1 MLSLEQLRVFVAVAE
16 ALHVTR
22 AAETLHMTQSAASAS
37 IAALESRYDTK
48 LFHRVGRRIELTPEG
63 ECFLPEA
70 RAVLQRAAAAELAIS
85 ELAGHPR
92 GALRVAAS
100 QTVVNNWLPERL
112 VAYHAQFP
120 DVQVHVIS
128 CNTEQAAR
136 AVLDGGADL
145 AVVEGEVEDDAL
157 ATFEVAGD
165 RLVLV
170 LPAGSP
176 LARRKRIDDALLRD
190 AAWVMR
196 EPGSGTR
203 RMTEDLLRARG
214 IDPRSAHVAIE
225 LPSNESVLAA
235 VETGVG
241 IAAVSELAARRHA
254 LPTIDLPLPPR
265 AFTVLHHRERKPNR
279 AQRALLE
286 LFAAS

>member
-22 AAETLHMTQSAASAS
+22 AAEMLHMTQSAASAS

-85 ELAGHPR
+85 ELAGHAR
-92 GALRVAAS
+92 GVLRVAAS

-120 DVQVHVIS
+120 GVRVDVIP
-128 CNTEQAAR
+128 CNTEQAER
-136 AVLDGGADL
+136 AVLDGAADL
-145 AVVEGEVEDDAL
+145 AVVEGEVEGDAL
-157 ATFEVAGD
+157 ATFAVPGD

-176 LARRKRIDDALLRD
+176 LARRKRIDGDALRKS
-190 AAWVMR
+190 AWVMR
-196 EPGSGTR
+196 ERGSGTR
-203 RMTEDLLRARG
+203 RMTEELLRARG
-214 IDPRSAHVAIE
+214 VDPQSVNVAIE

-241 IAAVSELAARRHA
+241 VTVVSELAARRHD
-254 LPTIDLPLPPR
+254 LPMLDLPLPPR
-265 AFTVLHHRERKPNR
+265 SFTVLHHRERKPNR

>member
-22 AAETLHMTQSAASAS
+22 AAEMLHMTQSAASAS
-37 IAALESRYDTK
+37 IAALEARYDTK

-85 ELAGHPR
+85 ELAGHAR
-92 GALRVAAS
+92 GVLRVAAS

-120 DVQVHVIS
+120 GVRVDVIP
-128 CNTEQAAR
+128 CNTEQAER
-136 AVLDGGADL
+136 AVLDGAADL
-145 AVVEGEVEDDAL
+145 AVVEGEVEGDAL
-157 ATFEVAGD
+157 ATFAVPGD

-176 LARRKRIDDALLRD
+176 LARRKRIDGDALRG

-196 EPGSGTR
+196 ERGSGTR
-203 RMTEDLLRARG
+203 RMAEALLRARG
-214 IDPRSAHVAIE
+214 FDPQSANVAIE

-241 IAAVSELAARRHA
+241 IAVVSELAARRHD
-254 LPTIDLPLPPR
+254 LPMLDLPLPPR
-265 AFTVLHHRERKPNR
+265 SFTVLHHRERKPNR
-279 AQRALLE
+279 AQRALLD
-286 LFAAS
+286 LLAAS